1 MPTITPCNSFTE
13 CQQNVSSSKGPP
25 CILTLSFSSFPK
37 ATTAA
42 ARRRKP
48 TCLSPSLPPSLQSPC
63 ACDDRSAK
71 ARSNGSLSPSPSSF
85 ESYSVPQKVF
95 TPKYIAVPPLKSA
108 AFPPIRTNH
117 PAGPPTLWKSTEKA
131 ALPLCSGLLSPPI
144 SSRMDCGIDSS
155 IAGAASASA
164 AAGRMT
170 RGTVGH

>member
-25 CILTLSFSSFPK
+25 CILTLSFSSFPQSDNGGGKEKK
-37 ATTAA
+37 AHV
-42 ARRRKP
+42 P
-48 TCLSPSLPPSLQSPC
+48 LSLSLPPSLQSPC

-85 ESYSVPQKVF
+85 ESYRVPQKVF

-155 IAGAASASA
+155 IARGASLSHE
-164 AAGRMT
+164 GD
-170 RGTVGH
+170 